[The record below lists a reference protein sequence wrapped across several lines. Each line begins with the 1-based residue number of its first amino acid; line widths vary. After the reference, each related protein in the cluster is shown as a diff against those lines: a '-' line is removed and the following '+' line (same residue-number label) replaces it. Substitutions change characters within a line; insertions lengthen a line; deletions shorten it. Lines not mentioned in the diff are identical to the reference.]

1 MQLKKI
7 LIISDIEGSSWCW
20 SYKASSFMNKEWCRA
35 CVGMTQDVSH
45 VVSGLF
51 DAGVEQI
58 LVKDFHR
65 TGFNIIPERVDSRA
79 QVISGYRSGPVP
91 GIGNPKDAE
100 AIMFLGMHAASGTA
114 GFLAHT
120 LTSRIQRLEVNGMP
134 MSEVE
139 LFSASLAPFGLRP
152 VFFSGCPV
160 ACDQARAAFKT
171 IHVYP
176 IDKTAGPQSFDADSW
191 RLGLVN
197 AAIES
202 LGNVSTTP
210 YLPEGPFNAEV
221 VMRDGEIAVRKI
233 VRRWGFEYDA
243 SSIFIHAADIHELY
257 TELIRLCYLT
267 PLMGKMIPFMLLLY
281 NLWGRIG
288 LGWVRRCIQRGDCA
302 AINGKKK
309 IMGNGR

>member
-7 LIISDIEGSSWCW
+7 LIISDIEGSSGCW
-20 SYKASSFMNKEWCRA
+20 SYQASSFMTKEWCRA

-45 VVSGLF
+45 VVRGLF
-51 DAGVEQI
+51 GAGVEHI
-58 LVKDFHR
+58 RIKDFHR
-65 TGFNIIPERVDSRA
+65 TGFNIIPERIDSRA
-79 QVISGYRSGPVP
+79 KVVSGYRSGPVP
-91 GIGNPKDAE
+91 GIGDPKDAE
-100 AIMFLGMHAASGTA
+100 AIMFLGMHAASGTG

-134 MSEVE
+134 MSELE

-160 ACDQARAAFKT
+160 ACSQARQAIKT

-176 IDKTAGPQSFDADSW
+176 IDKTRGPQGFNADSW

-202 LGNVSTTP
+202 LGNVSTPP
-210 YLPEGPFNAEV
+210 YLPEGPFKANI
-221 VMRDGEIAVRKI
+221 VMRNGEAAVQKL
-233 VRRWGFEYDA
+233 VRRWGFENDA
-243 SSIFIHAADIHELY
+243 SRIIIHAEDIHELY
-257 TELIRLCYLT
+257 ADLIRLCYLT
-267 PLMGKMIPFMLLLY
+267 PLMEKMIPFALFLY

-288 LGWVRRCIQRGDCA
+288 LGWVRRCINRDDCA
-302 AINGKKK
+302 TING
-309 IMGNGR
+309 